1 MLASKDTRTMDSV
14 LIGVPHPPPSP
25 SDCPPHTAGHRWSS
39 RRWTSHRW
47 SPWRLLS
54 WRLLSWS
61 LLSWSLLTG
70 CRTVTHV
77 PPAPPVQTPELLRE
91 RTALFKPQ
99 VQKVTDGIYVAI
111 GYGIANSALI
121 VAPEGRIVVDTLET
135 FAQAKQ
141 VRAAFDALDASP
153 IKAIIYTH
161 SHPDHIFGA
170 GAFDD
175 GGTPVYAHAD
185 ATHLMDELV
194 SRIRPIMN
202 RRAALMYGT
211 SLKGTEFEN
220 VGIGPFVGM
229 FDADATLDTR
239 RPTHTYVKQASLTLA
254 GEPLELLHAPGET
267 ADQTYVWLPKRKVL
281 FAGDNLYEAF
291 PNLYTLR
298 GTSWRNP
305 VAWVA
310 SLDLIRQ
317 LEPEHLVLSH
327 TRFISGKAEIQ
338 RIVTDYRDAIQYVH
352 DQTLRGM
359 NQGLSPDELA
369 SRIVLPPHLLRS
381 PYLQELYGSVP
392 WCVRAIYS
400 GYLGW
405 FDGNPKALRPLAPE
419 LRAQKLIALAG
430 GEAAL
435 LQQLEQAAASQ
446 DWAWLLELADALWLT
461 NPTQPDML
469 RLRGQA
475 LQALGAAEGNP
486 NARHWYLGSLLEQQR
501 GTPLTLPNKPSTA
514 FLHAVPTRVYFEAQ
528 QIALRAEET
537 LELEKAAVF
546 RFPDTG
552 EVFSLTIRRGVAEL
566 REGEVPNAQ
575 LHVTVD
581 SRAWK
586 EMLGGLRNPLTFM
599 ASSEL
604 KVEEGVGAYA
614 DFMRHFRK
622 D

>member
-1 MLASKDTRTMDSV
+1 MSNTSPAPARGPRGRLRRSSSCLSGGLLALT
-14 LIGVPHPPPSP
+14 
-25 SDCPPHTAGHRWSS
+25 
-39 RRWTSHRW
+39 
-47 SPWRLLS
+47 
-54 WRLLSWS
+54 
-61 LLSWSLLTG
+61 LLTG
-70 CRTVTHV
+70 CRSVSS
-77 PPAPPVQTPELLRE
+77 PAQTPPVQSPAQLQE
-91 RTALFKPQ
+91 RTALFKPE
-99 VQKVTDGIYVAI
+99 VQKVTEGIYLAI
-111 GYGIANSALI
+111 GYGIANSGLI

-135 FAQAKQ
+135 LTQAKK
-141 VRAAFDALDASP
+141 VRAAFDAVDARP
-153 IKAIIYTH
+153 IKGIIYTH

-175 GGTPVYAHAD
+175 GGTPIYAHASS
-185 ATHLMDELV
+185 ASLMDELV

-211 SLKGTEFEN
+211 SLKGTAFEN

-229 FDADATLDTR
+229 FDGQATLETR
-239 RPTHTYVKQASLTLA
+239 RPTHTYQSHEKLMIA
-254 GEPLELLHAPGET
+254 GEPIELFHAPGET
-267 ADQTYVWLPKRKVL
+267 SDHTYVWLPQRKVL

-298 GTSWRNP
+298 GTSWRDP

-310 SLDLIRQ
+310 SLDLIRS
-317 LEPEHLVLSH
+317 LEPDYLVLSH
-327 TRFISGKAEIQ
+327 TRFIAGKAEIQ

-369 SRIVLPPHLLRS
+369 SRIELPPHLRQA
-381 PYLQELYGSVP
+381 PHLQELYGSVP
-392 WCVRAIYS
+392 WCVRAIYT

-405 FDGNPKALRPLAPE
+405 FDGNPKHLRPLPPQVQ
-419 LRAQKLIALAG
+419 AQKWVELAG
-430 GEAAL
+430 GEAGMI
-435 LQQLEQAAASQ
+435 QQMEKAAAAQ
-446 DWAWLLELADALWLT
+446 DWAWLLELADALYRVQPN
-461 NPTQPDML
+461 NPDLL
-469 RLRGQA
+469 RLRAQA
-475 LQALGAAEGNP
+475 LTALGETEGNP
-486 NARHWYLGSLLEQQR
+486 NARHWFLGSVLEQQE
-501 GTPLTLPNKPSTA
+501 GPLSLPNKPTPA

-552 EVFSLTIRRGVAEL
+552 EVFSLIIRRGVAEL
-566 REGEVPNAQ
+566 REGEVPDAH

-599 ASSEL
+599 ASPEL

-622 D
+622 G